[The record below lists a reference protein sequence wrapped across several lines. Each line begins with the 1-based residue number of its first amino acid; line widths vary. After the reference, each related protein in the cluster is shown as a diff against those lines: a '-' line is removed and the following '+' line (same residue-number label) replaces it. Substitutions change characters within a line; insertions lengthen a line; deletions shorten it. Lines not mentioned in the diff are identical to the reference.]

1 MTTSRPALPAEL
13 ADYEDAVNPNWREIR
28 DPKTAKELNGFI
40 IFKIRNCWAVDG
52 GLQECF
58 NEDFGQIPLTL

>member
-13 ADYEDAVNPNWREIR
+13 ADYEDAVNLNWREIR
-28 DPKTAKELNGFI
+28 DPKIAKELNGFI

-52 GLQECF
+52 GL
-58 NEDFGQIPLTL
+58 